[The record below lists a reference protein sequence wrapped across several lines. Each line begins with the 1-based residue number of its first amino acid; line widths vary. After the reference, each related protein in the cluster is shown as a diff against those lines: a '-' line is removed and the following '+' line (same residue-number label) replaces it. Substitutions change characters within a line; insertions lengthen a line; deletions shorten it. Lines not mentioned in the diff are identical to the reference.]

1 MVVNGSA
8 GRGVGKLVGRVVA
21 IAGNMRDKENRRV
34 VEVVEEVVKLE
45 EGKYYEDAR
54 LVVVEGN

>member
-1 MVVNGSA
+1 M
-8 GRGVGKLVGRVVA
+8 GRVVA

-45 EGKYYEDAR
+45 EGKYYEDSR